1 MYSPVAHLL
10 DTGFLITVFRSGGVE
25 ALDQILRRDG
35 AFIAFEE
42 LFVELLGGNLSGNPE
57 IRAWLDSKVAS
68 GDVLRPGFEF
78 GDRERPRVRARGFKG
93 ASALGV

>member
-1 MYSPVAHLL
+1 MSSPVAHLL

-42 LFVELLGGNLSGNPE
+42 LFDELLGGNGNPE

-68 GDVLRPGFEF
+68 GDVLRPGFVF
-78 GDRERPRVRARGFKG
+78 RDRERPRVRARGFKG